1 VWKEIRMKMLTA
13 SRAPAMTLARV
24 ALFAPLVVGGCGEL
38 EDEPTPEAIEQ
49 ITSALETDSMTN
61 PAGTHRTIVS
71 GSTAAVDTNNPFFK
85 SLGTNGRACV
95 TCHQPSAGW
104 SITPPQIQAVFDAT
118 QGNDPLFRLVDG
130 ANNPNAA
137 VGTLAQRSSAYSLLR
152 TKGLIRVG
160 MSLPATR
167 EFDIIRIVDP
177 YAFQVPAN
185 TTLSFYRRPL
195 PSANLKF
202 LSAVMWDGRE
212 QTGATI
218 ADRLAVQANDAT
230 RGHAQAAVNLTST
243 QAQQIVN
250 FQLALTVAQET
261 DNIIRIGDGGSATGR
276 LGPTLTN
283 DTPASGGLGGPLQ
296 LWRQS
301 FFIGINDPLGGNPQG
316 TPFDNKAVTL
326 FDGFINLAPGAPA
339 TSSNARRAAIRRGQN
354 IFNTRSINI
363 QGVRGVNDAIQGNI
377 NATLVGT
384 CTTCHDSPN
393 VGNHS
398 VALPLDLGLATAAI
412 NGDNALP
419 LFTVRNRTTGE
430 EVQTTDLGRAMVT
443 GQWAHLST
451 FKGPILRALSAR
463 APYFHNGS
471 ARTLADVVK
480 FYDTRFHMGLQ
491 AQELSDLE
499 AFLEAL

>member
-1 VWKEIRMKMLTA
+1 MKLVTA
-13 SRAPAMTLARV
+13 SRARTTTLVRLV
-24 ALFAPLVVGGCGEL
+24 LLAPLVGAACAEPEE
-38 EDEPTPEAIEQ
+38 EDVTEQ
-49 ITSALETDSMTN
+49 ISGALSTDAMTN
-61 PAGTHRTIVS
+61 PTGTHRTVVS
-71 GSTAAVDTNNPFFK
+71 GSTAAIDTNNPFFK

-95 TCHQPSAGW
+95 TCHQASAGW

-118 QGNDPLFRLVDG
+118 QGTDPLFRLNDG

-137 VGTLAQRSSAYSLLR
+137 VGTLAQRSAAYSLLR

-160 MSLPATR
+160 MTLPATR

-177 YAFQVPAN
+177 YGFQVPAN
-185 TTLSFYRRPL
+185 TALSFYRRPL

-212 QTGATI
+212 QTGATM

-230 RGHAQAAVNLTST
+230 RGHAQAAIDLTPT

-261 DNIIRIGDGGSATGR
+261 DNVIRIGDGGTGR

-283 DTPASGGLGGPLQ
+283 DTAASGGLGGPLQ

-316 TPFDNKAVTL
+316 TAFNSNAVTM
-326 FDGFINLAPGAPA
+326 FDGFVNLAPGAP
-339 TSSNARRAAIRRGQN
+339 SSASDARRASIRRGQN
-354 IFNTRSINI
+354 IFNTRPINI
-363 QGVRGVNDAIQGNI
+363 QGVRGVNDVVQGNI
-377 NATLVGT
+377 SATLVGT

-398 VALPLDLGLATAAI
+398 VALPLDLGVTTSGS

-430 EVQTTDLGRAMVT
+430 QVDTTDLGRAMVT
-443 GQWAHLST
+443 GKWAQLST

-480 FYDTRFHMGLQ
+480 FYDTRFHMGMQ
-491 AQELSDLE
+491 QQELSDLQ

>member
-1 VWKEIRMKMLTA
+1 VWKEIRMKLVTA
-13 SRAPAMTLARV
+13 SRAPATTLARL
-24 ALFAPLVVGGCGEL
+24 ALFAPLLLAACGEL
-38 EDEPTPEAIEQ
+38 EDESSTEAIEEVS
-49 ITSALETDSMTN
+49 SALSTDSMTN
-61 PAGTHRTIVS
+61 PTGTHRTIVS
-71 GSTAAVDTNNPFFK
+71 GSTTTVDTNNPFFK

-95 TCHQPSAGW
+95 TCHQASAGW

-130 ANNPNAA
+130 ANSPNAA

-160 MSLPATR
+160 MALPATR

-177 YAFQVPAN
+177 YAFQIVTN
-185 TTLSFYRRPL
+185 TSLSFYRRPL

-218 ADRLAVQANDAT
+218 ADRLLVQANDAT
-230 RGHAQAAVNLTST
+230 RGHAQATIDLTSA

-276 LGPTLTN
+276 LGPMLTN
-283 DTPASGGLGGPLQ
+283 DTAANGGLGGPLQ
-296 LWRQS
+296 LWRQT
-301 FFIGINDPLGGNPQG
+301 FFIGINDPLGGNPQN
-316 TPFDNKAVTL
+316 TPFDNKAFTM
-326 FDGFINLAPGAPA
+326 FDGFINLAPGAPSS
-339 TSSNARRAAIRRGQN
+339 SSNARRAAIRRGQN
-354 IFNTRSINI
+354 IFNSRPLNI
-363 QGVRGVNDAIQGNI
+363 QGVRGVNDAVQGNI

-398 VALPLDLGLATAAI
+398 VALPLDLGLSTAAI

-419 LFTVRNRTTGE
+419 LFTVRNRTTSE

-443 GQWAHLST
+443 GKWAHMST

-471 ARTLADVVK
+471 AKTLTDVVK
-480 FYDTRFHMGLQ
+480 FYDTRFHVGLQ
-491 AQELSDLE
+491 AQELSDLV